1 LKVICPSLVLG
12 QDAFHLQNAEY
23 LKSFENLLFLSL
35 RTGSDPMR
43 SKYYKYGGPTTT
55 HNQIAS
61 SKINKSFFSYLQNK
75 QKRDTNHLNRTCST
89 SENQHQDLPYP
100 ENEIGTI

>member
-1 LKVICPSLVLG
+1 
-12 QDAFHLQNAEY
+12 
-23 LKSFENLLFLSL
+23 
-35 RTGSDPMR
+35 MR

-55 HNQIAS
+55 HNQIVS

-89 SENQHQDLPYP
+89 S
-100 ENEIGTI
+100 